1 MVHDNP
7 YQEAARPAPYIVPQL
22 PSQTTVQS
30 TAAWR
35 PFSCYLRGNPNP
47 YKVYPQAQVAPD
59 QFTQRHGNVVTW
71 RIMTPDHPNVEN
83 SIPVSVD
90 LSVAICGYERN
101 QLSQPSQQ

>member
-1 MVHDNP
+1 MIHDMP
-7 YQEAARPAPYIVPQL
+7 YQEQAVIRPVIVPQQAS
-22 PSQTTVQS
+22 PTTVQS

-35 PFSCYLRGNPNP
+35 PFSCYVRGQSNP

-101 QLSQPSQQ
+101 LLPQPSQQ